1 MGHVGC
7 FQVLA
12 KKPNDAALDISVHVS
27 FWASVFIFFGETPR
41 NGLAVSHTSS
51 FLQSVWGTSMLS
63 SIVAAPV
70 YIFTSSVLGF
80 LLLHILPNLC
90 YLLPFWWQPFWQ
102 AWDDISLTLICI
114 SLMISDVEYFFMY
127 LLVIC
132 MSVLEKCLFGSSVH
146 FLIGLFMVFLFF
158 SFSFFLLLSCMSF
171 SHSLDCCCS
180 VAKLYL
186 TLWNPLDY
194 TMPGFPVLHYPS
206 LLKFMSIV
214 LVMPSNHLIL
224 WISPSSPAFNLSQHQ
239 CLFKWISSSH

>member
-158 SFSFFLLLSCMSF
+158 SFFFF
-171 SHSLDCCCS
+171 
-180 VAKLYL
+180 AIELYEF
-186 TLWNPLDY
+186 
-194 TMPGFPVLHYPS
+194 FP
-206 LLKFMSIV
+206 
-214 LVMPSNHLIL
+214 
-224 WISPSSPAFNLSQHQ
+224 
-239 CLFKWISSSH
+239 